1 MSRVLVLGADG
12 QLGRELR
19 RVRVPQDI
27 TLLFA
32 GRSEIDIN
40 SKASVDALTAIKP
53 DAVINAAAY
62 TAVDKAES
70 EPELA
75 FAINR
80 DAPAL
85 LAREAAKLGAPL
97 LHISTDYVFSGE
109 KSDLYVEGD
118 VKQPLNVYGRSKSEG
133 EDAVLSRH
141 AGALI
146 LRTSWIHSPFGTNFV
161 KTMLRLGE
169 TRDEVRVVADQV
181 GRPTAAGDLAAT
193 CLALVA
199 RQLVGD
205 AGAKGALHFANAGK
219 ASWADFAEAIFA
231 ETTSRGRKPVTV
243 TRIVTADYP
252 TPARR
257 PANSLLDTSKIE
269 NEFGIVPRPWR
280 TALSEC
286 VVELLS

>member
-1 MSRVLVLGADG
+1 MGRVLVLGADG

-19 RVRVPQDI
+19 RARAPAG
-27 TLLFA
+27 LSLSFA
-32 GRSEIDIN
+32 GRSDIDIT
-40 SKASVDALTAIKP
+40 SDGAAAALTAMRP

-85 LAREAAKLGAPL
+85 LAREAATLGAPF

-109 KSDLYVEGD
+109 KPGPYVETD
-118 VKQPLNVYGRSKSEG
+118 IKQPLNVYGRSKSEG
-133 EDAVLSRH
+133 ENAILSCH

-146 LRTSWIHSPFGTNFV
+146 LRTSWVYSPFGANFV

-169 TRDEVRVVADQV
+169 TRDSVRVVADQI
-181 GRPTAAGDLAAT
+181 GRPTAAGDLAAV

-199 RQLVGD
+199 RQLAGSD
-205 AGAKGALHFANAGK
+205 AAKGVLHFANEGK
-219 ASWADFAEAIFA
+219 ASWADVAGAIFSEA
-231 ETTSRGRKPVTV
+231 ATRGRRPVAV
-243 TRIVTADYP
+243 TSISTADYP
-252 TPARR
+252 TPAKR
-257 PANSLLDTSKIE
+257 PANSLLDTSRIE
-269 NEFGIVPRPWR
+269 TEFGIVPRPWR
-280 TALSEC
+280 AALSEC
-286 VVELLS
+286 VAELVR